1 MSTVANDTAEPPA
14 PLRGVDTMLY
24 CIGAQKGGT
33 TWLHAQLQKHRRVH
47 FARKEF
53 HYWDAVRSPFLELRA
68 VPLGPLEPL
77 ARRLAGPSGDRLAR
91 LHPKLRRAVLGW
103 RMLLSSPLDHDAYT
117 RFLTLDN
124 PGCRVVGDVTP
135 SYSLLGR
142 RSFADMAALHP
153 NSRFIFIMRDPVDR
167 LWSGV
172 RHRTR
177 AWARDPKGGAQ
188 VALRAFEDA
197 LADPMNADL
206 RRSDYARTIT
216 ELEAAVPSHRILY
229 LFYETLF
236 SPEQIERLCVFLNIA
251 PFEASF
257 EERTHEGVSY
267 DVRPAADQ
275 MARAREILAPSYDF
289 VAARFGE
296 ATPDAWG
303 IAGAATGPRS

>member
-1 MSTVANDTAEPPA
+1 
-14 PLRGVDTMLY
+14 MLY

-103 RMLLSSPLDHDAYT
+103 RMLLSSPLDHDAYA

-135 SYSLLGR
+135 AYTLLGR

-153 NSRFIFIMRDPVDR
+153 NARFVFIMRDPVDR

-177 AWARDPKGGAQ
+177 AWADDPRGGAAA
-188 VALRAFEDA
+188 ALRAFEDA

-216 ELEAAVPSHRILY
+216 ELDAAVPADRVLY

-236 SPEQIERLCVFLNIA
+236 APEPIDRLCTFLGID
-251 PFEASF
+251 PFPASF
-257 EERTHEGVSY
+257 GERTHEGVSY
-267 DVRPAADQ
+267 DDRPDPAQ
-275 MARAREILAPSYDF
+275 MARAREILAPTYDL
-289 VAARFGE
+289 VAARFGVDVPE
-296 ATPDAWG
+296 AW
-303 IAGAATGPRS
+303 RR